1 MDLRLIEMF
10 QAVMRYR
17 SVTEAA
23 RSLGVSQPAVSAAL
37 GRLEKDVGF
46 ALFRREGRHIAPTPE
61 ALLLDEE
68 AARALAG
75 FAQLEDAAAGISAGR
90 RGTLT
95 IATNPTPGISWL
107 PPVISRFRRERPAV
121 NVRLLTRS
129 SNNVR
134 SMVSARAFDLG
145 LAEPPFDR
153 SDAVLRRYR
162 FRLQCVLPADHAL
175 AAQDEITPA
184 LLEGQ
189 DLIVTSQSRVSY
201 GAVARAFH
209 TSGALFQPVIE
220 CEFIAIALNLV
231 IHGAGICLADPISI
245 IEAGQHFGS
254 GRSLVA
260 RRFAPKIIYEV
271 ALLRPAIGE
280 LSRLAAELAADLDKF
295 LTPHLAPR

>member
-1 MDLRLIEMF
+1 MF

-23 RSLGVSQPAVSAAL
+23 RSLGVSQPAVSAGL

-46 ALFRREGRHIAPTPE
+46 ALFRREGRHISPTPE

-68 AARALAG
+68 ALRALAG
-75 FAQLEDAAAGISAGR
+75 FAQLEDAAAAISAGR

-107 PPVISRFRRERPAV
+107 PPVISRFRSTRPQV
-121 NVRLLTRS
+121 SVRMLTRS
-129 SNNVR
+129 SENVR

-145 LAEPPFDR
+145 VAEPPFDR
-153 SDAVLRRYR
+153 SDAVLSRYR

-175 AAQDEITPA
+175 AAHEEITPA
-184 LLEGQ
+184 LLEGH
-189 DLIVTSQSRVSY
+189 DLIVTSQSRSSY

-209 TSGALFQPVIE
+209 NSGALFQPVIE
-220 CEFIAIALNLV
+220 CEFIAIAINLV

-245 IEAGQHFGS
+245 AENSQHFVPG
-254 GRSLVA
+254 GSLVG
-260 RRFAPKIIYEV
+260 RRFSPEIIYEV
-271 ALLRPAIGE
+271 ALLRPAIGD
-280 LSRLAAELAADLDKF
+280 LSRLATEFAAALDQY
-295 LTPHLAPR
+295 LLPHIAPR

>member
-46 ALFRREGRHIAPTPE
+46 ALFRREGRHIVPTAE
-61 ALLLDEE
+61 ALLLDQE

-75 FAQLEDAAAGISAGR
+75 FAQLEDAAAAISAGQ

-95 IATNPTPGISWL
+95 IATSPAPGISWL
-107 PPVISRFRRERPAV
+107 PQVISRFRRERPAT

-129 SNNVR
+129 SDQVR

-153 SDAVLRRYR
+153 FDAVLRRYR
-162 FRLQCVLPADHAL
+162 FRMQCVLPADHAL
-175 AAQDEITPA
+175 AAHDEITPA

-189 DLIVTSQSRVSY
+189 DLIVTSQSHTSY
-201 GAVARAFH
+201 GALARAFQAC
-209 TSGALFQPVIE
+209 GAVFAPVIE
-220 CEFIAIALNLV
+220 CEFFTIAVNLV
-231 IHGAGICLADPISI
+231 IYGAGICLADPISVM
-245 IEAGQHFGS
+245 EASKRFGS
-254 GRSLVA
+254 RTDVVV
-260 RRFAPKIIYEV
+260 RPFVPEIVYEV
-271 ALLRPAIGE
+271 ALLRPAVGE
-280 LSRLAAELAADLDKF
+280 LSKLATEFASVLDDT
-295 LTPHLAPR
+295 LTPFLIPR

>member
-1 MDLRLIEMF
+1 MDLRIIEMF
-10 QAVMRYR
+10 QAVMRHR

-46 ALFRREGRHIAPTPE
+46 ALFRREGRHIVPTAE

-68 AARALAG
+68 AMRALAG
-75 FAQLEDAAAGISAGR
+75 FAQLEDAAAAISAGQ

-107 PPVISRFRRERPAV
+107 PPITSRFRRERPGTT
-121 NVRLLTRS
+121 VRLLTRS
-129 SNNVR
+129 SDNVR

-175 AAQDEITPA
+175 AAHDEITPA
-184 LLEGQ
+184 LLEGH
-189 DLIVTSQSRVSY
+189 DLIVTSQSHASY
-201 GAVARAFH
+201 AAVARAFEI
-209 TSGALFQPVIE
+209 SGARFQPVIE

-231 IHGAGICLADPISI
+231 IHKAGICLADPISI
-245 IEAGQHFGS
+245 AAAGSRGD
-254 GRSLVA
+254 LAV
-260 RRFAPKIIYEV
+260 RRFAPEVIYEV

-280 LSRLAAELAADLDKF
+280 LSRLATEFAAVLDDY
-295 LTPHLAPR
+295 LTPHLASQ

>member
-61 ALLLDEE
+61 ALLLNEE

-107 PPVISRFRRERPAV
+107 PSVVSRFRRERPAV

-129 SNNVR
+129 SDNVR

-153 SDAVLRRYR
+153 SDTVLGRYR

-175 AAQDEITPA
+175 AAHEEITPA

-189 DLIVTSQSRVSY
+189 DLIVTSQSRSSY
-201 GAVARAFH
+201 GAVARAFQS
-209 TSGALFQPVIE
+209 SGALFQPVIE
-220 CEFIAIALNLV
+220 CEFIAIAINLV

-245 IEAGQHFGS
+245 AENSQHFGH
-254 GRSLVA
+254 GGGLAV
-260 RRFAPKIIYEV
+260 RRFSPEIIYEV
-271 ALLRPAIGE
+271 ALLRPAIGD
-280 LSRLAAELAADLDKF
+280 LSRLATEFAAALDDY
-295 LTPHLAPR
+295 LLPHIAPR